1 MEKPKI
7 ITAPTN
13 RKKSVLVG
21 VILAILVIV
30 GVGFWYYHWIS
41 TYLSEFAEE
50 NGIEYTK
57 VSGNKTFYENSDFRG
72 KIGGNVIVSKGITV
86 RLWGKIGGNVT
97 LEPNAILELHG
108 KIGGNV
114 LNKGGK
120 LRLDGKLGGNEIHLK
135 EGKASS
141 DNVND

>member
-1 MEKPKI
+1 M
-7 ITAPTN
+7 
-13 RKKSVLVG
+13 
-21 VILAILVIV
+21 
-30 GVGFWYYHWIS
+30 
-41 TYLSEFAEE
+41 E
-50 NGIEYTK
+50 NGIKYIK

-97 LEPNAILELHG
+97 LEPDAIREVYG

-120 LRLDGKLGGNEIHLK
+120 LRLDGKLGGNEIYLE

-141 DNVND
+141 ANVND